1 MTSGDSAIARQAS
14 SLTRLLP
21 SDLMADACYTIHP
34 PLDAERIMSAQLLD
48 HAAALDGQ
56 GRPTGDCRVCRRLP
70 AGLTLTVHQARLI
83 RNRLVQAGLM
93 TMDEPH

>member
-1 MTSGDSAIARQAS
+1 
-14 SLTRLLP
+14 
-21 SDLMADACYTIHP
+21 MADARYTIHP

-56 GRPTGDCRVCRRLP
+56 GRLTGACRMCGRLP

-93 TMDEPH
+93 SDAKPVG